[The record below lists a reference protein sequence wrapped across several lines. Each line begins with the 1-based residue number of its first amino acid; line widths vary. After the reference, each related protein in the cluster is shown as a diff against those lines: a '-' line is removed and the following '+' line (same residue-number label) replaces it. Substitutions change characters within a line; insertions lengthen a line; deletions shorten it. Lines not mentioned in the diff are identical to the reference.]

1 MSTNTY
7 VKNLNEEENLSNKLK
22 QSNKANKT
30 FTLNLSISSISQYSI
45 YLVLLVFLLESSFNP
60 VLSKRFG
67 SAGNNIE
74 EEELSNLIDDAKD
87 VSFEKYLKEGKRIS
101 MENKQIKLQACSA
114 LARER
119 ATSDMEYVS
128 LIASFVNPNSEDNES
143 ISQVMSLMIMSCF
156 KNASV
161 EKSKLLLQQI
171 EAKTLNSQTKE
182 NQNLVELDKWQEVY
196 IANNN
201 KVVQDELTKY
211 AEVMRDMKETQTVM
225 MREYKKQQGKG
236 KDSTEDNDNDDMVD
250 DDVKRDSDNDE
261 FYNNNNRVKED
272 LVLFGYE
279 LNKLNYSTKLVLG
292 LSLLFVLVLALS
304 IALRKALKDLPV
316 TKQKISKKTK
326 KEKDS

>member
-1 MSTNTY
+1 MSINTY
-7 VKNLNEEENLSNKLK
+7 VKNLNEEENLPNKLK
-22 QSNKANKT
+22 KSSKANKT
-30 FTLNLSISSISQYSI
+30 FTLNLSTISQYGI
-45 YLVLLVFLLESSFNP
+45 YLVILVFLLDSSFNP
-60 VLSKRFG
+60 VMSKRFG

-74 EEELSNLIDDAKD
+74 EEELSNLIDDTKD

-161 EKSKLLLQQI
+161 DKSKLLLQQI

-201 KVVQDELTKY
+201 KIVQDELTKY
-211 AEVMRDMKETQTVM
+211 AEVMRDMKETQSVM

-236 KDSTEDNDNDDMVD
+236 KDSTEDTDNDDMVD
-250 DDVKRDSDNDE
+250 DDVKRESDDE

-279 LNKLNYSTKLVLG
+279 LNKLNYSTKLILG
-292 LSLLFVLVLALS
+292 LSLLFVLVLHFHLLILLACFC
-304 IALRKALKDLPV
+304 
-316 TKQKISKKTK
+316 TTFC
-326 KEKDS
+326 